1 MTGHTPEDI
10 QTWKQTYG
18 EVYEVAI
25 EDKRAYFR
33 TPDRVTLGYAMQK
46 GQQNPMAALEVIAKN
61 CFLGGDAILLE
72 QDAYFLSLS
81 KVLGDLMKIKEAKLK
96 KL

>member
-1 MTGHTPEDI
+1 MTAHTQEDI
-10 QTWKQTYG
+10 QTWKQKYG
-18 EVYEVAI
+18 EVYEI
-25 EDKRAYFR
+25 EIEGKRAYFR
-33 TPDRVTLGYAMQK
+33 TPDRLTLGYAMQK
-46 GQQNPMAALEVIAKN
+46 GQQNPMVSLEIIAKN
-61 CFLGGDAILLE
+61 CFLGGDSILLE